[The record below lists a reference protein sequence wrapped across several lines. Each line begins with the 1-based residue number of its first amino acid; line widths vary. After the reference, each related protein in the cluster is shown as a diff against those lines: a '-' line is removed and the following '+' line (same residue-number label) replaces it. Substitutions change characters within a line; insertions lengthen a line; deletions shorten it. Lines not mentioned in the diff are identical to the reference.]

1 MKLFGWAIATYSVS
15 LAFGLLGFGATGVV
29 PVANAAALSDATS
42 LFPKVATGGQFGF
55 SLNASGMNSMY
66 ESSIFWKGGA
76 MAATDSRTREGSIQ
90 ISYRVAAKTSFVT
103 QTAASLRSVPESGA
117 LSPAAVVPLQITT
130 TELPTGRAGVPYSAP
145 ISVSGG
151 TAPTQWSVA
160 AGSLPSGLA
169 MDSQTGVISGTPA
182 SAGTF
187 TFTAYVTDSL
197 DSSSKIDMT
206 ITIAPSVVR
215 LAQSASTS
223 AQFYGSALGANSL
236 GNTTLGPN
244 GNMVS
249 YRFRAKNSGV
259 LLQSRIYLIPDHAG
273 YAAGTGGTIRV
284 TLNTDDGTAAH
295 NPGTTVLASYVISNV
310 LSLAS
315 PARYF
320 YIMKFASPPTLTAG
334 QLYHMVFKNVD
345 ASPTTNYLSVDD
357 LCQKVGTTPGQP
369 TVSDIDSAVLLS
381 QDGGAWSQRKS
392 FSPIYELDFQ
402 NGASEGM
409 GYMEAWSGAP
419 QNISGSSAIRETFT
433 VSGSQVNV
441 TSASIR
447 LARINGNGPLTVR
460 LENANGSLIEQGG
473 IPATAI
479 ALSTA
484 ASPADG
490 WVTFPFSTTYTL
502 IPGQTYHLDL
512 EATATSTYQAFPIRK
527 GSAYGF
533 KTTTFFPDGYAQF
546 KQNNSW
552 VGWTQWGVANRTDG
566 DLQFYFT
573 VAP

>member
-1 MKLFGWAIATYSVS
+1 
-15 LAFGLLGFGATGVV
+15 
-29 PVANAAALSDATS
+29 
-42 LFPKVATGGQFGF
+42 
-55 SLNASGMNSMY
+55 
-66 ESSIFWKGGA
+66 
-76 MAATDSRTREGSIQ
+76 
-90 ISYRVAAKTSFVT
+90 
-103 QTAASLRSVPESGA
+103 
-117 LSPAAVVPLQITT
+117 
-130 TELPTGRAGVPYSAP
+130 
-145 ISVSGG
+145 
-151 TAPTQWSVA
+151 
-160 AGSLPSGLA
+160 
-169 MDSQTGVISGTPA
+169 MDSKMGVISGTPA

-187 TFTAYVTDSL
+187 TFTTYVTDSL
-197 DSSSKIDMT
+197 DLSSKIDLT

-273 YAAGTGGTIRV
+273 YAAGTGGTIRA

-533 KTTTFFPDGYAQF
+533 KTTTFFPDGNGPVQT
-546 KQNNSW
+546 K
-552 VGWTQWGVANRTDG
+552 
-566 DLQFYFT
+566 
-573 VAP
+573 